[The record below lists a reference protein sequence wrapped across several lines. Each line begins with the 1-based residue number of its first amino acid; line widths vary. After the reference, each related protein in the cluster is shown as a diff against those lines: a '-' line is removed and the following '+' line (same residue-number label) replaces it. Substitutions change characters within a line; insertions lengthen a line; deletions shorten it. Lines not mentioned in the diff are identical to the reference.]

1 MLTVTKN
8 INGGT
13 NGLQDRIAKFKK
25 YSGNANYTAPGGGTI
40 AAASGSGSASHTT
53 SLSGIIGGFDSKIME
68 SLKVSGGGSSII
80 KGSPTSG
87 SSIEPPHTTTLST
100 IMKRTGSG
108 MGSSGSSSSGK
119 NSPTRPADASPPNT
133 IPPIDAEA
141 MISHEKIKVLG
152 IVVG

>member
-1 MLTVTKN
+1 
-8 INGGT
+8 
-13 NGLQDRIAKFKK
+13 
-25 YSGNANYTAPGGGTI
+25 
-40 AAASGSGSASHTT
+40 
-53 SLSGIIGGFDSKIME
+53 ME

-80 KGSPTSG
+80 KRSPTSG

-108 MGSSGSSSSGK
+108 MGSSGSSSSGQ

-141 MISHEKIKVLG
+141 MISQEKIKVLG
-152 IVVG
+152 IAVG